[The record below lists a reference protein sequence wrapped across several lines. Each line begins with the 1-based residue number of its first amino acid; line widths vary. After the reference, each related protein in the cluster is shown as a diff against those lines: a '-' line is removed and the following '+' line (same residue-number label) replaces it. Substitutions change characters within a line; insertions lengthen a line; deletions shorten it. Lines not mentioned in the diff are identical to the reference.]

1 MVLSDF
7 LSRQKHNDSNP
18 HKIIP
23 ISFNMDQVLHENYYD
38 IENTENHLVQTRCQM
53 KSNGV
58 KLPEVC
64 GMRRNLDPKI
74 LPDKQHANSTK
85 GSIEKPHI
93 GQERAGLRR
102 KGSAPINQTITPP
115 SVFLSG
121 TENSWRDI
129 SRNKENKLCKFQWI
143 QHLL

>member
-1 MVLSDF
+1 
-7 LSRQKHNDSNP
+7 
-18 HKIIP
+18 
-23 ISFNMDQVLHENYYD
+23 
-38 IENTENHLVQTRCQM
+38 M
-53 KSNGV
+53 KSNRV

-115 SVFLSG
+115 SVLAQKIPG
-121 TENSWRDI
+121 ET
-129 SRNKENKLCKFQWI
+129 
-143 QHLL
+143 